1 MTCIHCCCHN
11 HENFPFCGSC
21 GKNLQIT
28 LNCDS
33 CGEET
38 PAEAMFCGSC
48 GISFSQ
54 TFSCDSC
61 GEENP
66 SESLF
71 CGSCGTTFE
80 TFEQK
85 DSINNYRRQP
95 HDFWTQ
101 IFQYPPKYFWV
112 LLICMLI
119 GGLSIWGLYSN
130 QTSSSD
136 DTSEAYIP
144 PESPGSI
151 QRDVK
156 TPTAERQDIKNQK
169 IRPGMSVQ
177 TAEKSPSMH
186 MDSGHSNM
194 NKGKFQEATEEFL
207 KVLEAESNNFE
218 ANLAIGQAYYQMG
231 KYESALKHFKKAAEL
246 ESKHFGANSMI
257 GHVYLNS
264 GKFKEAIEQFEKSLT
279 IPSDNRGAVEDT
291 KRGLQHAREME
302 NGQK

>member
-1 MTCIHCCCHN
+1 MTCIHCGSHN
-11 HENFPFCGSC
+11 HENFPFCGFC

-112 LLICMLI
+112 LLICVLI
-119 GGLSIWGLYSN
+119 GGLLIWGLYSN
-130 QTSSSD
+130 QLPRVT
-136 DTSEAYIP
+136 T
-144 PESPGSI
+144 
-151 QRDVK
+151 
-156 TPTAERQDIKNQK
+156 
-169 IRPGMSVQ
+169 
-177 TAEKSPSMH
+177 
-186 MDSGHSNM
+186 
-194 NKGKFQEATEEFL
+194 L
-207 KVLEAESNNFE
+207 
-218 ANLAIGQAYYQMG
+218 
-231 KYESALKHFKKAAEL
+231 LKHISPL
-246 ESKHFGANSMI
+246 
-257 GHVYLNS
+257 
-264 GKFKEAIEQFEKSLT
+264 SLLDLYNEMSRLRLL
-279 IPSDNRGAVEDT
+279 SD
-291 KRGLQHAREME
+291 KI
-302 NGQK
+302 